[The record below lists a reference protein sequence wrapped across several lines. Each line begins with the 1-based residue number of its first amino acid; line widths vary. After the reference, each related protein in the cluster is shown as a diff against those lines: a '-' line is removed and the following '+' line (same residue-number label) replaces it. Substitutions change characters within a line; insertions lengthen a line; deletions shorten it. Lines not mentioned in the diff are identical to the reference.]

1 MNLKGKVAI
10 VTGGAVGIGRAIS
23 LKLATLGAKLIVNYN
38 TSSQKARELVEEI
51 KALGFE
57 ADCIQADI
65 SKFDQA
71 EKLINFAIERF
82 GQIDILVNNAG
93 VTADNLILRM
103 KEEDFDK
110 VIEINLKG
118 TWNCCKHASR
128 IMSKQRS
135 GKIIN
140 ISSVVA
146 LMGNIGQTNYCAS
159 KAGIIGLTKALS
171 RELGKRGVSVNA
183 VAPGFIQ
190 TKMTENLPQE
200 MVEQVLNNIPLA
212 RLGAV
217 EDIAEVVGFL
227 ASDSANYITGQV
239 INVDGGLYMN

>member
-118 TWNCCKHASR
+118 TWNCCKHA
-128 IMSKQRS
+128 
-135 GKIIN
+135 
-140 ISSVVA
+140 
-146 LMGNIGQTNYCAS
+146 
-159 KAGIIGLTKALS
+159 
-171 RELGKRGVSVNA
+171 
-183 VAPGFIQ
+183 
-190 TKMTENLPQE
+190 
-200 MVEQVLNNIPLA
+200 
-212 RLGAV
+212 
-217 EDIAEVVGFL
+217 L
-227 ASDSANYITGQV
+227 ASCPSKEAEKSSIFPRSSA
-239 INVDGGLYMN
+239 